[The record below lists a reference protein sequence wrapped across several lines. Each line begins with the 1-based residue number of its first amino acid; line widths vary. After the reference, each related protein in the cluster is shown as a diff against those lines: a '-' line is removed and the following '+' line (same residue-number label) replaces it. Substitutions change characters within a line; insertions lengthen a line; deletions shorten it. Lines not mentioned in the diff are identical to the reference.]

1 MRAFLSL
8 LVGLWTGWLSLGV
21 SFGQSQPPPY
31 YVGFDNAADLRQYF
45 RRTPGRKPLV
55 SAHRGGPAGGF
66 PENCLTTF
74 DHALQFAP
82 AIIECDVQLT
92 KDGQLVMM
100 HDETLDRTSN
110 GTGKL
115 ADRTYAELQPLR
127 LEDNAGQLT
136 DCRIPTLSQVLDW
149 ARGKA
154 ILTVDVKRDV
164 PAERIVEAVRQAK
177 AESYAA
183 VITYSA
189 EAALQYHR
197 LAPDLMISVT
207 VRNPED
213 FQRLAATGIPFDHV
227 LAFVGV
233 GEPQPA
239 LYEMLHAK
247 GVSCILGTMG
257 NLDRKAA
264 ARTTNVY
271 AELIRN
277 GADILAT
284 DQPKEAAEAIKGAF

>member
-1 MRAFLSL
+1 MRAFLL
-8 LVGLWTGWLSLGV
+8 PLVCLWAGWLSLGV
-21 SFGQSQPPPY
+21 SPGQSQPPY
-31 YVGFDNAADLRQYF
+31 HVGFDNAAELRQHF
-45 RRTPGRKPLV
+45 RRTPARKPLV
-55 SAHRGGPAGGF
+55 SAHRGGPTSGF
-66 PENCLTTF
+66 PENCLATF
-74 DHALQFAP
+74 DHTLRFAP

-100 HDETLDRTSN
+100 HDETLDRTTN

-115 ADRTYAELQPLR
+115 ADRTYDELQPLR

-136 DCRIPTLSQVLDW
+136 DYRIPTLSQVLDW

-154 ILTVDVKRDV
+154 ILTVDVKRGV
-164 PAERIVEAVRQAK
+164 PAERIVEAIRQAK

-197 LAPDLMISVT
+197 LHPDLMISVT

-213 FQRLAATGIPFDHV
+213 FQRLAATGIPFDHL

-233 GEPQPA
+233 SEPEPS
-239 LYEMLHAK
+239 LYELLHAK
-247 GVSCILGTMG
+247 GISCILGTMG

-271 AELIRN
+271 ADLIRN

-284 DQPKEAAEAIKGAF
+284 DQPKEAAEALKGTF